1 MLEVKE
7 GLSQL
12 PVEKGNPFISCP
24 DQVILSAHQ
33 RGERQPG
40 PSRGSLQQSR
50 FNSLRMAAPM
60 PFFHVSFKFFPQ
72 GEAAVYQPVN
82 RTAFSLRIKLARAP
96 AFPVSKG
103 LQRTGQTTSLAEQ
116 SPLVLWTHGLIS
128 RQLQG
133 KSS

>member
-1 MLEVKE
+1 
-7 GLSQL
+7 
-12 PVEKGNPFISCP
+12 
-24 DQVILSAHQ
+24 
-33 RGERQPG
+33 
-40 PSRGSLQQSR
+40 
-50 FNSLRMAAPM
+50 M

-82 RTAFSLRIKLARAP
+82 RTAFSLRIKLASAP